1 MENQPNKTKKILL
14 IAAILV
20 VLAGGGFAIWSVTK
34 KEDSTMDSSTAPKDD
49 QPKVDSRKDKSGLFQ
64 LTPEV
69 IEHIKGLQDD
79 SFSGKNN
86 GGGKPLFIKD
96 KNVQDMIKAKAKRL
110 QSNPAA
116 MDLIRAKYRIGNS
129 MIKNERQRQLAIDS
143 LFAQFDG
150 ADFTTKP
157 ETRYLQYPIFGT
169 YEEVGLRTKKQ
180 LEALLKRDPKGFS
193 LSSYR
198 HGDKPWWI
206 SAISVNLL
214 VGTRVA
220 ATPPHQ
226 DFWWGHHGAQL
237 DFFKRM
243 NGVWNHVHEIV
254 DGKTN
259 GVPWFY
265 AGGVFEFVET
275 WLRAIER
282 LDLVT
287 EWEAIRTLSAPK
299 EKGGD
304 GVLITYIDPKTKVDL
319 SSVYDPGDNAT
330 NDEKDPLIKV

>member
-1 MENQPNKTKKILL
+1 MENQPNNTKKTLL
-14 IAAILV
+14 IIAIIV

-34 KEDSTMDSSTAPKDD
+34 KDDDTLDSSTPPKDD
-49 QPKVDSRKDKSGLFQ
+49 EPKVDSRNDQSGLFK

-69 IEHIKGLQDD
+69 IQHIKDSQDN
-79 SFSGKNN
+79 SFSGTNN

-96 KNVQDMIKAKAKRL
+96 KNVQDMIKEKAQRL

-129 MIKNERQRQLAIDS
+129 MIKNESQRQLAIDS

-150 ADFTTKP
+150 ADFNTSP

-169 YEEVGLRTKKQ
+169 HEEIGLRTKKQ
-180 LEALLKRDPKGFS
+180 LENLLKKDPKGFS
-193 LSSYR
+193 LSTHR
-198 HGDKPWWI
+198 HNDKPWWI

-220 ATPPHQ
+220 ATPSA
-226 DFWWGHHGAQL
+226 DRFWWGHDGAQL

-243 NGVWNHVHEIV
+243 NGVWKSAKEIV

-304 GVLITYIDPKTKVDL
+304 GVLITYIDPSTNVDL
-319 SSVYDPGDNAT
+319 SSVYDPGENST
-330 NDEKDPLIKV
+330 NDTTDPLIKG